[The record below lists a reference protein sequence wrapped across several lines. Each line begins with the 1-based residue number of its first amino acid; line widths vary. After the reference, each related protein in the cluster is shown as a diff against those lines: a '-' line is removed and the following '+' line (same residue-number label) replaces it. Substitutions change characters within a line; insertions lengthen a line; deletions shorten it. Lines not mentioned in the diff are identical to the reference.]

1 MARLGTRSWAGT
13 ESRLLPAVLLLVAV
27 VIDLA
32 TPRTVSAAALYAAAV
47 LVAAALLS
55 LRGTVLIGLT
65 ALVLDAVM
73 FWVFGYRR
81 SAIAFSELFM
91 VATVTG
97 IAVLL
102 NRLLYHREA
111 QLRSVRDIAAAVQRA
126 VLPRPP
132 ERIGPLRFA
141 ARYEAAQTDAQ
152 IGGDLYAVVDTPFGV
167 RCVIGDVR
175 GKGMEAVRAVA
186 VGIGTFCEAA
196 LQEPSLTALVQ
207 RLERAVTLESRQSGT
222 LTEFEGFITGVL
234 AEFPRHGDEVRL
246 VNRGHP
252 PPLLFLGDTV
262 RYVEPTR
269 AGLPLGLAALDD
281 GTDTVDRVDTV
292 AFPEGASLLLYTDGL
307 TEARDASGTFY
318 DPVARCTGRRR
329 PDPDALVDALLAD
342 HHRHTGGRRTDDT
355 ALLAITHV
363 PTEDGASAADRI
375 QGA

>member
-1 MARLGTRSWAGT
+1 MGTRSWAGT

-65 ALVLDAVM
+65 ALVLDAAM

-91 VATVTG
+91 LATVTG

-102 NRLLYHREA
+102 NRLLYHRDE
-111 QLRSVRDIAAAVQRA
+111 QLQSVRDIAAAVQRA

-196 LQEPSLTALVQ
+196 LQEPSLTALAQ

-234 AEFPRHGDEVRL
+234 AEFPRHGNKVRL

-269 AGLPLGLAALDD
+269 PGLPLGLAALDN
-281 GTDTVDRVDTV
+281 GTGTGTVDTV
-292 AFPEGASLLLYTDGL
+292 TFPEGASLLLYTDGL

-318 DPVARCTGRRR
+318 DPVARRTGRHR

-363 PTEDGASAADRI
+363 PTDDGASAADRI
-375 QGA
+375 QDS